1 MNRASR
7 RSAARQAPPA
17 IREYAAA
24 YRCPDCMSETGELW
38 HDGRI
43 WQLDVRH
50 DSSCPLFRRLKA
62 KGCAS

>member
-43 WQLDVRH
+43 
-50 DSSCPLFRRLKA
+50 
-62 KGCAS
+62 